1 MAKKKISELPAG
13 GALNGTELVP
23 IVQTGTTKRITAQDI
38 ANLGNASGV
47 EGSGTINRLAK
58 FTATSTI
65 GNSQLFDDGTS
76 VGLGTITPLGLLHL
90 FKASAATRMVIDGN
104 AGQNKIITY
113 RTNAVQRFGLYVNN
127 TAESG
132 SNVGSDFQIRAYND
146 AGTLLSTPL
155 FIKRSTGNIG
165 INTTSP
171 AYKLDVNGTGRFTG
185 ISTGAYLLLNAPSSG
200 GTITMQADGV
210 SFADIGSEL
219 GNFGTGSATN
229 LCVSARSGK
238 DLILGGGALKT
249 LTLASSGAA
258 TFASA
263 SAGYGLSITNIND
276 SSEGLLVRASD
287 NDGGQ
292 YLLNLQSSVGATS
305 QTWVSRFTVDKT
317 GAATFS
323 SSVTAGDSL
332 LINNLSVSK
341 KGYKFQSPSSNWN
354 PQQSGIFFTPA
365 DGVNA
370 ATTFSVEL
378 WDGNG
383 NTTNALSIAPLGAAT
398 FSNTIT
404 STKAILNSATPNFTL
419 KYSGTDDWVFGEDAG
434 VASRDFNIYN
444 FNTAS
449 INFGISRATG
459 AATFNNQLTINQTA
473 AAQITSERGNSNTQ
487 GVAQLQK
494 IVRQYSA
501 VSLGTKLIIPFISQ
515 GNLNSTTFVRII
527 GHSAMFNNNA
537 PQGFSAEFALGH
549 LNALSNLATL
559 NSSGNILSI
568 AINGMNIEI
577 TFVFGYG
584 SATASGIYTT
594 IEYMTNNVSF
604 SIDVPNITMN

>member
-90 FKASAATRMVIDGN
+90 FKASATTRMVMDGN
-104 AGQNKIITY
+104 ASQNRVISY

-132 SNVGSDFQIRAYND
+132 SNVGSDFQIRAYSD

-155 FIKRSTGNIG
+155 FIKRSTGLVGIG
-165 INTTSP
+165 TTSP
-171 AYKLDVNGTGRFTG
+171 QAKLHSNADILTGYFQNGTNG
-185 ISTGAYLLLNAPSSG
+185 IYDALKLTNNTASNTLSGNGARIQFYNNSNNSTNL
-200 GTITMQADGV
+200 
-210 SFADIGSEL
+210 IGS
-219 GNFGTGSATN
+219 SI
-229 LCVSARSGK
+229 RSVNVDYGWAS
-238 DLILGGGALKT
+238 DLILSSVRNNSYTTQTAIDV
-249 LTLASSGAA
+249 LTLSSSGNA
-258 TFASA
+258 TF
-263 SAGYGLSITNIND
+263 G
-276 SSEGLLVRASD
+276 
-287 NDGGQ
+287 
-292 YLLNLQSSVGATS
+292 
-305 QTWVSRFTVDKT
+305 
-317 GAATFS
+317 

-341 KGYKFQSPSSNWN
+341 KGYKFQSPSSNWA

-365 DGVNA
+365 DGANA

-383 NTTNALSIAPLGAAT
+383 NTNNALSIAPLGAAK
-398 FSNTIT
+398 FSSNIGWGGVTTVGDGANCSTIEGANGAQIAARNGFAQLYIGSNVIGT
-404 STKAILNSATPNFTL
+404 PYAATRSVAGYATQLSLDALGGTISLNRAV
-419 KYSGTDDWVFGEDAG
+419 SGAAG
-434 VASRDFNIYN
+434 S
-444 FNTAS
+444 S
-449 INFGISRATG
+449 ISWINVLGFDNAG

-494 IVRQYSA
+494 IIRQYTTTG
-501 VSLGTKLIIPFISQ
+501 LGTKLIIPFVSQ

-527 GHSAMFNNNA
+527 GHSARFNNNS

-549 LNALSNLATL
+549 LNALANLSTL
-559 NSSGNILSI
+559 NFSGNILSI

-577 TFVFGYG
+577 TFVSGYTG
-584 SATASGIYTT
+584 GTADGVFTT
-594 IEYMTNNVSF
+594 IEYMTNNVSW